1 MDIQHFFIFCR
12 LWEGLHDRWRSA
24 PNAAPQASGSAG
36 TEPQE
41 LEGEEG
47 EEGLEEGGKGCPRLA
62 ANSGRSDAAGCS
74 SEHWARCCV
83 EEILD
88 MRLRV
93 RGKGEPSGGAQEGL
107 EGLEEEEDEEAEREG
122 NDEVEEEGEGDE
134 SGTSGGGQ
142 HVRRKRSR
150 EEAAA
155 VPLSESDCCL
165 EFKVVWRAVPRCAES
180 LGQRMAQGE
189 AGGLHS

>member
-1 MDIQHFFIFCR
+1 MDIQQFFIFCR
-12 LWEGLHDRWRSA
+12 LWEGLYGRWRSSSS
-24 PNAAPQASGSAG
+24 AAPQASGSAG
-36 TEPQE
+36 TEIQE

-47 EEGLEEGGKGCPRLA
+47 DEGLEEGIAACPSLA
-62 ANSGRSDAAGCS
+62 ANSGHSDAAGCS
-74 SEHWARCCV
+74 GEHWARCCV

-93 RGKGEPSGGAQEGL
+93 RSKGEPSGGTQ
-107 EGLEEEEDEEAEREG
+107 EGLEEEVEEEEQEAEREG
-122 NDEVEEEGEGDE
+122 DDEVEEEGEGDE

-150 EEAAA
+150 EEPAA

-165 EFKVVWRAVPRCAES
+165 EFKVVWRAVPRCAATV
-180 LGQRMAQGE
+180 GQRLVQGE
-189 AGGLHS
+189 AGGWHS